1 MIKQIFL
8 VAAIIAVLSAT
19 IGFSNQVQAVP
30 KECAGNPH
38 NPGTSGNPHDLE
50 NGSPENGNPQDP
62 NHQHHGE
69 DTGSCPGAK

>member
-38 NPGTSGNPHDLE
+38 DLE